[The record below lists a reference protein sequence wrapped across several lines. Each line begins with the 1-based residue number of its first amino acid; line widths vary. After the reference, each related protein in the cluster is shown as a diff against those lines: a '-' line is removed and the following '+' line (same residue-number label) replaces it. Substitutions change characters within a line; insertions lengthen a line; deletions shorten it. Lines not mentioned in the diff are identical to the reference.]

1 MTYVKICGLRDPE
14 TAVEAVKAGADFI
27 GLMFAE
33 SRRKVTP
40 RECFD
45 ICEAVRAAR
54 RTPAP
59 VAFEGPE
66 RGEVRGLSWFGA
78 WSEAIEDALT
88 RWRPLIVGVFADQ
101 SVSEVNDIADA
112 AGLDL
117 VQLSGGE
124 PVEFVRQIHRP
135 VLRAVHIAPAT
146 RGDDVFDLLNG
157 MPAAVVMLD
166 TAKGAARGGTGAT
179 FDWDIAAEVARR
191 LPIMLAGGLTPEN
204 VAAAVAGVRPW
215 AVDVSTGVETAGTK
229 DIEKIRAFI
238 ASAKGRRLAAV
249 PRTKEN

>member
-1 MTYVKICGLRDPE
+1 MTYVKICGLRDVA
-14 TAVEAVKAGADFI
+14 TAVETVKAGADFI
-27 GLMFAE
+27 GLVFAE

-40 RECFD
+40 QECFD
-45 ICEAVRAAR
+45 ICEAVRTAR

-59 VAFEGPE
+59 AEFAGPE

-78 WSEAIEDALT
+78 WSEAIEDSLM

-124 PVEFVRQIHRP
+124 PAEFVRQIHRP
-135 VLRAVHIAPAT
+135 VFRAVHVAAET
-146 RGDDVFDLLNG
+146 GADDVIDALTG
-157 MPAAVVMLD
+157 MPAAGVMLD
-166 TAKGAARGGTGAT
+166 TAKGQARGGTGEP
-179 FDWDIAAEVARR
+179 FDWSVAAAVARR
-191 LPIMLAGGLTPEN
+191 VPIMLAGGLTPEN
-204 VAAAVAGVRPW
+204 VAAAVAAAEPW
-215 AVDVSTGVETAGTK
+215 AVDVSTGVETGGTK

-238 ASAKGRRLAAV
+238 ASAKGRRPGAV
-249 PRTKEN
+249 P